1 MQSRWCTLLSCSGI
15 IGEMILSLARITRM
29 THLSFCMLPHR
40 MQLVRNCQESRICI
54 NLQQIIKSL
63 LKCNEETN
71 VIVDKDCYLQTT
83 YDLFIQ
89 SSYIKD
95 KINYQWISNQAY
107 DLVRLVQTRL
117 IVAGRWDANLILV
130 YYCNLLFLFCAYSQA
145 LFQFVT
151 YVAFFLFSFLIL
163 FLFLAQFISRVQLFL
178 IIPLPAVFFSLL
190 NLQSAVSSCALG
202 VFMLLLINWHNWS
215 FSVITV
221 EGFPSI
227 F

>member
-1 MQSRWCTLLSCSGI
+1 MQSRWCTLLSCFGI

-40 MQLVRNCQESRICI
+40 MQLVRNCQEIRICI

-95 KINYQWISNQAY
+95 KINYQWIWNQAY

-117 IVAGRWDANLILV
+117 IVAGGWDANLILV
-130 YYCNLLFLFCAYSQA
+130 YYCNLLFLFSAYSQA
-145 LFQFVT
+145 LFQFPSWFILKVC
-151 YVAFFLFSFLIL
+151 YLCGFLSF
-163 FLFLAQFISRVQLFL
+163 
-178 IIPLPAVFFSLL
+178 
-190 NLQSAVSSCALG
+190 
-202 VFMLLLINWHNWS
+202 
-215 FSVITV
+215 
-221 EGFPSI
+221 
-227 F
+227 

>member
-40 MQLVRNCQESRICI
+40 MQLVRNCQEIRICI

-95 KINYQWISNQAY
+95 KINYQWIWNQAY

-117 IVAGRWDANLILV
+117 IVAGGWDANLILV

-145 LFQFVT
+145 LFLI
-151 YVAFFLFSFLIL
+151 YLEGLLLMWLSFFLASSFCFFSWPSSFLEFSSSLL
-163 FLFLAQFISRVQLFL
+163 FLFLLCSFGLLF
-178 IIPLPAVFFSLL
+178 PPK
-190 NLQSAVSSCALG
+190 SSVC
-202 VFMLLLINWHNWS
+202 S
-215 FSVITV
+215 
-221 EGFPSI
+221 
-227 F
+227 

>member
-1 MQSRWCTLLSCSGI
+1 M
-15 IGEMILSLARITRM
+15 
-29 THLSFCMLPHR
+29 
-40 MQLVRNCQESRICI
+40 

-95 KINYQWISNQAY
+95 KKNYQWISNQAY

-117 IVAGRWDANLILV
+117 IVAGRWDVNLILV
-130 YYCNLLFLFCAYSQA
+130 YYCNLSFLFCSCPLCLCLSAICGLILRPSSSF
-145 LFQFVT
+145 LPDLSWRFVT
-151 YVAFFLFSFLIL
+151 YVAFFLYGFLIL

-178 IIPLPAVFFSLL
+178 IIPLPAVFIYSTF
-190 NLQSAVSSCALG
+190 
-202 VFMLLLINWHNWS
+202 
-215 FSVITV
+215 
-221 EGFPSI
+221 FP
-227 F
+227 

>member
-145 LFQFVT
+145 LFLI
-151 YVAFFLFSFLIL
+151 YLEGLLLMWLSFFLASSFCFFSWPSSFLEFSFSLL
-163 FLFLAQFISRVQLFL
+163 FLFLL
-178 IIPLPAVFFSLL
+178 
-190 NLQSAVSSCALG
+190 C
-202 VFMLLLINWHNWS
+202 S
-215 FSVITV
+215 F
-221 EGFPSI
+221 PP
-227 F
+227 

>member
-145 LFQFVT
+145 LFLI
-151 YVAFFLFSFLIL
+151 YLEGLLLMWLSFFLASSFCFFSWPSSFLEFSFSLL
-163 FLFLAQFISRVQLFL
+163 FLFLLCSFGLLF
-178 IIPLPAVFFSLL
+178 PPK
-190 NLQSAVSSCALG
+190 SSVC
-202 VFMLLLINWHNWS
+202 S
-215 FSVITV
+215 
-221 EGFPSI
+221 
-227 F
+227 

>member
-130 YYCNLLFLFCAYSQA
+130 YYCNLLFLFCAHSQA
-145 LFQFVT
+145 LFLI
-151 YVAFFLFSFLIL
+151 YLEGLLLMWLSFFLASSFCFFSWPSSFLEFSFSLL
-163 FLFLAQFISRVQLFL
+163 FLFLL
-178 IIPLPAVFFSLL
+178 
-190 NLQSAVSSCALG
+190 C
-202 VFMLLLINWHNWS
+202 S
-215 FSVITV
+215 F
-221 EGFPSI
+221 PP
-227 F
+227 

>member
-130 YYCNLLFLFCAYSQA
+130 YYCNLLFLFSAYSQA
-145 LFQFVT
+145 LFLI
-151 YVAFFLFSFLIL
+151 YLEGLLLMWLSFFLASSFCFFSWPSSFLEFSFSLL
-163 FLFLAQFISRVQLFL
+163 FLFLL
-178 IIPLPAVFFSLL
+178 
-190 NLQSAVSSCALG
+190 C
-202 VFMLLLINWHNWS
+202 S
-215 FSVITV
+215 F
-221 EGFPSI
+221 PP
-227 F
+227 

>member
-107 DLVRLVQTRL
+107 DLVQTRL

-145 LFQFVT
+145 LFLI
-151 YVAFFLFSFLIL
+151 YLEGLLLMWLSFFLASSFCFFSWPSSFLEFSFSLL
-163 FLFLAQFISRVQLFL
+163 FLFLL
-178 IIPLPAVFFSLL
+178 
-190 NLQSAVSSCALG
+190 C
-202 VFMLLLINWHNWS
+202 S
-215 FSVITV
+215 F
-221 EGFPSI
+221 PP
-227 F
+227 

>member
-145 LFQFVT
+145 L
-151 YVAFFLFSFLIL
+151 YLIYLEGLLLMWLSFFLASSFCFFSWPSSFLEFSFSLL
-163 FLFLAQFISRVQLFL
+163 FLFLL
-178 IIPLPAVFFSLL
+178 
-190 NLQSAVSSCALG
+190 C
-202 VFMLLLINWHNWS
+202 S
-215 FSVITV
+215 F
-221 EGFPSI
+221 PP
-227 F
+227 

>member
-1 MQSRWCTLLSCSGI
+1 MQSRWCTLLSCFGI

-40 MQLVRNCQESRICI
+40 MQLVRNCQEIRICI

-95 KINYQWISNQAY
+95 KINYQWIWNQAY
-107 DLVRLVQTRL
+107 DLVRLLPGDGMQILSLFT
-117 IVAGRWDANLILV
+117 IVIFCSCFPLILRPSSS
-130 YYCNLLFLFCAYSQA
+130 FLPDLSWR
-145 LFQFVT
+145 FVT

-178 IIPLPAVFFSLL
+178 IIPLPAVF
-190 NLQSAVSSCALG
+190 
-202 VFMLLLINWHNWS
+202 IWS
-215 FSVITV
+215 T
-221 EGFPSI
+221 FPP
-227 F
+227 